1 MFESCDEF
9 RSLLVKE
16 VKKLTLLKKNKT
28 LRMLQKLSKSKALA
42 IVNLQT
48 TNNSKTL
55 TLALSFTVLNTNFIR
70 LLKYKF
76 LR

>member
-1 MFESCDEF
+1 MFYSCDEF